1 MKRRDIVFGAAGL
14 WPVFVAHG
22 FAQEG
27 DAHTDLRAAWR
38 RAERAQRGLL
48 IFVVPHDRW
57 ARRERGDA
65 FGALIQHGSEAS
77 LQAQGSV
84 DLACASMREAARV
97 FRTVPQGEPR
107 MLLVAPD
114 GSVSVLDGTPTP
126 TEGRDGRLE
135 GELALLESLVQD
147 ALHTRV
153 EALSEAERASA
164 LARAVSYRRV
174 AIPGSRWVRA
184 RLAPCDGR
192 VRGGVRTVSCGM
204 GHIPELAQRFLAF
217 YTQG

>member
-14 WPVFVAHG
+14 WPVFVAHA

-27 DAHTDLRAAWR
+27 HARTDLRAVWR
-38 RAERAQRGLL
+38 RAVHAQRGLL

-77 LQAQGSV
+77 LQALGSV

-97 FRTVPQGEPR
+97 FRAMPEGEPR

-114 GSVSVLDGTPTP
+114 GSVSALDGTPTP

-135 GELALLESLVQD
+135 GELALLEALVGD
-147 ALHTRV
+147 ALRTRV
-153 EALSEAERASA
+153 EALNEGERASA
-164 LARAVSYRRV
+164 LARALSYRRV
-174 AIPGSRWVRA
+174 AIPGSRWARA

-192 VRGGVRTVSCGM
+192 LRGGVRTVACGM
-204 GHIPELAQRFLAF
+204 GHIPELAQRFLSF
-217 YTQG
+217 YTQ